1 MDTIIKDTLSQ
12 HKIMLDQNC
21 KLMISH
27 EEMLSR
33 IIKEF
38 VEEAKHL
45 SIEEII
51 KIVQDEHRFQRLNN
65 ENTISGYGTVRFD
78 FFGCIDLPQL
88 DHTINRIYL
97 NVEIQNDAYPKYS
110 LITRG
115 DAYLSRI
122 QTTQWGKEY
131 NDQNY
136 DGMKKVYLIW
146 ILPQAAK
153 KRDGQ
158 VSICK
163 TDEEKQL
170 EKVETYDKREQIV
183 IYLDKEHDTNK
194 KYQEYDEVLTPLVV
208 FLNNILDYQGK
219 IRIMK
224 EYGFKEIEKEVREV
238 CDYANILEK
247 EYLNKGIGIGVEKG
261 IEQGTQ
267 NERIKNIRKL
277 MIKLKMSFKEAIQF
291 LDIPED
297 EMKEIEKYF
306 KS

>member
-65 ENTISGYGTVRFD
+65 ENTIPGYGTVRFD

-88 DHTINRIYL
+88 DHTIKRIYL

-183 IYLDKEHDTNK
+183 IYLDKEHDTSK
-194 KYQEYDEVLTPLVV
+194 KYQEYDEILTPLVV

-261 IEQGTQ
+261 IERGTQ

-297 EMKEIEKYF
+297 EVKEIEKYF
-306 KS
+306 KL